1 MALVRLFGIGEV
13 LSCRVKSQPWPRCK
27 VLVLD
32 GGKPSG
38 FGGESCGCV
47 MVPNQLRLSF
57 QFVNVV
63 DCLVGWGS
71 IRKKLCWG
79 TIDNDGVGVVVLNH
93 INQRNLVDVEDQVA
107 EPT

>member
-1 MALVRLFGIGEV
+1 M
-13 LSCRVKSQPWPRCK
+13 
-27 VLVLD
+27 LVLD
-32 GGKPSG
+32 GGQPSG
-38 FGGESCGCV
+38 FGGESCRCM
-47 MVPNQLRLSF
+47 MVPYQLGLSF

-71 IRKKLCWG
+71 IGDKLCWG

-93 INQRNLVDVEDQVA
+93 VDQGNSVDVEDRVA